1 MLVKLLFNTKV
12 LSNAI
17 SSFHAIQ
24 LVFVSCTIRPELA
37 VNSGLAM
44 DTAKNKYFYQE

>member
-1 MLVKLLFNTKV
+1 MLVKLLFNPKV
-12 LSNAI
+12 LSNDI

-37 VNSGLAM
+37 VNSGLAR
-44 DTAKNKYFYQE
+44 E